1 MVKLIKK
8 LIICIFFGLVFNPFA
23 LADDSLLD
31 DDTLFEE
38 IDNDFDSWSDDN
50 DLFGDDEINSTR
62 TFPWLNIGVTQKWG
76 FNPVSDW
83 STTKERTELTFGTTG
98 SISDAVYSELELKA
112 TKYWPSDSYHLTE
125 SSDVEIERAFLQF
138 SFDRWSAKLGRYTI
152 GWGELEGGVLDV
164 VNPSGGL
171 TDQSITSQWLISAT
185 RYGDESDISVFYNP
199 KPSITNSTLVA
210 LKDDRHREF
219 GLRYGINREGSD
231 MAFYTGQLI
240 PNDAIKN
247 LTDGLAYASP
257 YQLFGFGMNKVFNN
271 YLLKFDI
278 AYKRNLQH
286 NRLGQFVKADRMDWD
301 LAFDIT
307 EGDRQW
313 LFSINS
319 QYWLDFFNDYLTPT
333 LLGSVSSE
341 KNSMT
346 YMANVS
352 DKIGETDWS
361 WNLSNIVAAN
371 NDLSLITTGLDWDIS
386 DNLNAKLTAT
396 KANAKLDRA
405 FSLLDNY
412 QRVDLEVKFQ
422 Y

>member
-1 MVKLIKK
+1 M
-8 LIICIFFGLVFNPFA
+8 
-23 LADDSLLD
+23 
-31 DDTLFEE
+31 
-38 IDNDFDSWSDDN
+38 
-50 DLFGDDEINSTR
+50 
-62 TFPWLNIGVTQKWG
+62 G

-171 TDQSITSQWLISAT
+171 TDPSITSQWLISAT

-199 KPSITNSTLVA
+199 NPPITNSTLVA

-231 MAFYTGQLI
+231 MAFYAGQLT

-361 WNLSNIVAAN
+361 WNLSNIVVTN
-371 NDLSLITTGLDWDIS
+371 NDLLLITAGLNWDIS
-386 DNLNAKLTAT
+386 DNLNAKLSAT

-405 FSLLDNY
+405 FSLLDDY
-412 QRVDLEVKFQ
+412 QRVNLEVKFQ